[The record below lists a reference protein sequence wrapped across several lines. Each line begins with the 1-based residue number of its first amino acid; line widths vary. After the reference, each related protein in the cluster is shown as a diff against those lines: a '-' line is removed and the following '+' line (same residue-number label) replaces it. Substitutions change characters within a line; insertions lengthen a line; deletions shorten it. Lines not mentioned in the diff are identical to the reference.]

1 MTREQ
6 AAALMRLQ
14 SKYTRLSSAHR
25 TRAIIQDQDGARA
38 FWSARLTQGQA
49 FIVRMGRRVGMSLH
63 EMRASI

>member
-1 MTREQ
+1 MDKEQ

-14 SKYTRLSSAHR
+14 SQYTRLSSANR

-49 FIVRMGRRVGMSLH
+49 FIVRMGRRAGMSLH